1 MTLTLKDFTIAE
13 IMLKVQKATM
23 IDFPIEIKIG
33 RGTYKIKNPVEATF
47 FSLGIMAKIEAE
59 EETQTNA

>member
-1 MTLTLKDFTIAE
+1 MIINYPELSISE

-33 RGTYKIKNPVEATF
+33 RGTYKIKNPVEANY
-47 FSLGIMAKIEAE
+47 FSLGIMAKIEADDE
-59 EETQTNA
+59 KDRL